1 MPRDSRSGKLLANS
15 LRIGLLVVCAVIA
28 GTVGAAASRHFGTSA
43 YTISF
48 ADFIAILL
56 SAVTLLITLLGFILA
71 LLAYIGWRELNERID
86 NKVVGRTTEFLEEG
100 FQESGPLHKMFHVN
114 AKRAS
119 YSGVDPILDNEDD
132 DGEQ

>member
-1 MPRDSRSGKLLANS
+1 MPRDRRSSKLLDNS
-15 LRIGLLVVCAVIA
+15 LRGGFLVIGAIIA
-28 GTVGAAASRHFGTSA
+28 GIVGATASRHLGTSA

-48 ADFIAILL
+48 ADFVAILL
-56 SAVTLLITLLGFILA
+56 SAVTLLMTLLGFILA
-71 LLAYIGWRELNERID
+71 VLAYVGWRELNERID
-86 NKVVGRTTEFLEEG
+86 NKVVGRATEFLEEG
-100 FQESGPLHKMFHVN
+100 FREDGPLHKMFHVN